1 MELKTENLVKC
12 YGKKAAVRNVSLT
25 LSEGIYGLLGENGAG
40 KTTLMGLLCGIQ
52 QPTHGKITLNGRTI
66 EALGAD
72 YRKMLGYLPQNF
84 GYYPEF
90 KVWDF
95 LLYVAALKGLSRAK
109 AEEKSGEMLKVT
121 GLMSEKA
128 HKIKNLSGGMKRRLG
143 IAQAMLNEPE
153 ILILDEP
160 SAGLDLGERRRF
172 GHLIQNFSKGRIILI
187 STHIV
192 SDVEKTADRIIM
204 MKAGRVIYAGENREN
219 LEDFYF
225 DYFRRNEE

>member
-66 EALGAD
+66 EA
-72 YRKMLGYLPQNF
+72 
-84 GYYPEF
+84 
-90 KVWDF
+90 
-95 LLYVAALKGLSRAK
+95 AK

-121 GLMSEKA
+121 GKIKEKA

-160 SAGLDLGERRRF
+160 SAGLDPGERRRF

>member
-109 AEEKSGEMLKVT
+109 AEEKSGEMLKEY
-121 GLMSEKA
+121 M
-128 HKIKNLSGGMKRRLG
+128 G
-143 IAQAMLNEPE
+143 IALLCLLGAMGGVLLETYVNPFF
-153 ILILDEP
+153 L
-160 SAGLDLGERRRF
+160 SWMAG
-172 GHLIQNFSKGRIILI
+172 K
-187 STHIV
+187 
-192 SDVEKTADRIIM
+192 M
-204 MKAGRVIYAGENREN
+204 
-219 LEDFYF
+219 
-225 DYFRRNEE
+225 

>member
-1 MELKTENLVKC
+1 MELKTEILVKC

-160 SAGLDLGERRRF
+160 SAGLDPGERRRF

>member
-160 SAGLDLGERRRF
+160 GLDPGERRRF

>member
-160 SAGLDLGERRRF
+160 SAGLDPGERLRF

>member
-95 LLYVAALKGLSRAK
+95 LLYVAALKGLSRADK
-109 AEEKSGEMLKVT
+109 TGEMLNVT
-121 GLMSEKA
+121 GLMSEKE
-128 HKIKNLSGGMKRRLG
+128 HKIKNLSGGMIRRLG

-160 SAGLDLGERRRF
+160 SAGLDPGERRRF

>member
-90 KVWDF
+90 KVWVSCF
-95 LLYVAALKGLSRAK
+95 
-109 AEEKSGEMLKVT
+109 MW
-121 GLMSEKA
+121 
-128 HKIKNLSGGMKRRLG
+128 RR
-143 IAQAMLNEPE
+143 
-153 ILILDEP
+153 
-160 SAGLDLGERRRF
+160 
-172 GHLIQNFSKGRIILI
+172 
-187 STHIV
+187 
-192 SDVEKTADRIIM
+192 
-204 MKAGRVIYAGENREN
+204 
-219 LEDFYF
+219 
-225 DYFRRNEE
+225 

>member
-160 SAGLDLGERRRF
+160 SAGTD
-172 GHLIQNFSKGRIILI
+172 HSDID
-187 STHIV
+187 THCV
-192 SDVEKTADRIIM
+192 RC
-204 MKAGRVIYAGENREN
+204 
-219 LEDFYF
+219 
-225 DYFRRNEE
+225 